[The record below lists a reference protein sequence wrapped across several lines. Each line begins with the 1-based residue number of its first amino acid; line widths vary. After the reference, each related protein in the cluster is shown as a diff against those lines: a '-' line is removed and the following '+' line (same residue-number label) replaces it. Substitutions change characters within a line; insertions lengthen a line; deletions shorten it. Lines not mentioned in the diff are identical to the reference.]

1 MEELKIHSEGE
12 EDHLKAIMEKY
23 DQLKKSLTMNPKLSM
38 KEKEA
43 ALNKLD
49 GQLVKDKLD
58 SKQNLY

>member
-12 EDHLKAIMEKY
+12 KDHLKAIMKKY
-23 DQLKKSLTMNPKLSM
+23 DQLKKSLNMNPKLSM

-43 ALNKLD
+43 ELNKLD
-49 GQLVKDKLD
+49 EQLVKDKLD